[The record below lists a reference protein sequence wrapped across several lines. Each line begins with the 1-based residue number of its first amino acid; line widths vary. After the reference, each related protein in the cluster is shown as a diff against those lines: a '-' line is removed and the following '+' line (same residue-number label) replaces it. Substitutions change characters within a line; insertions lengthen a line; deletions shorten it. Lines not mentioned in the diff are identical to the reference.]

1 VRTSIRCDEIIP
13 DAGAAAN
20 QVDQV
25 EALAESVRLY
35 GVLRPVLV
43 RPVSN
48 GYVIVHGERR
58 WRAARMA
65 GLQEIPVLIVQD
77 IAQTNGRAGEATVSP
92 GSLSE
97 DD

>member
-1 VRTSIRCDEIIP
+1 MRTSIRCDEISP
-13 DAGAAAN
+13 DAGGGAN

-25 EALAESVRLY
+25 EALAESIRLY

-43 RPVSN
+43 RPTSN

-65 GLQEIPVLIVQD
+65 GLPEIPVLVVED
-77 IAQTNGRAGEATVSP
+77 ISQMNGRAAAAAVSP
-92 GSLSE
+92 GGLGE